1 MYEHLRK
8 MQLFYLSTQHQILKG
23 AAKLVDKRHIEISS
37 MALSEWLATLDA
49 HWNYMES
56 FTVY

>member
-1 MYEHLRK
+1 

-23 AAKLVDKRHIEISS
+23 AAKLVDKRHIKISS